1 MTAEPGRLRVREM
14 SPGVDGS
21 IVLRYHFVPSLR
33 ARPPV
38 PLEPGFE
45 EGDPV
50 PFIGLRPPPGS
61 QEVELE
67 MVGPFSVLVVGWEP
81 GPGAK
86 SRHRTDE
93 ITSCVAFSREGVC
106 RARDRLRTAMSRLSD
121 GSRAIVFWFLWA
133 TIVLIAA
140 AFYYPKAADHRSAFV
155 RWRPQV
161 LKFWDGVNIYDKM
174 LFPNPPIMPITL
186 GPLMALPPVAG
197 AMTWFGIK
205 VALTTV
211 ALSVLC
217 LRMVNGRDRPFPAVL
232 PECGPAAEPPPDPG
246 RSASRQHQP
255 ADPVPDRGDVRGLAE
270 AATTWWPVCSWAWRS
285 RTRSRRRCSFPIS
298 PTSDR
303 GGPWARRSW
312 GWPSSCWSSRA

>member
-1 MTAEPGRLRVREM
+1 M
-14 SPGVDGS
+14 
-21 IVLRYHFVPSLR
+21 
-33 ARPPV
+33 
-38 PLEPGFE
+38 
-45 EGDPV
+45 
-50 PFIGLRPPPGS
+50 
-61 QEVELE
+61 
-67 MVGPFSVLVVGWEP
+67 
-81 GPGAK
+81 
-86 SRHRTDE
+86 
-93 ITSCVAFSREGVC
+93 AFSREGVC
-106 RARDRLRTAMSRLSD
+106 RARDSTPHRDAATMN
-121 GSRAIVFWFLWA
+121 GSRAMFFWFLWA
-133 TIVLIAA
+133 TIILIAA

-211 ALSVLC
+211 AICALPED
-217 LRMVNGRDRPFPAVL
+217 GERPGSSIPAIL
-232 PECGPAAEPPPDPG
+232 PECGPAAQPPPDPG

-255 ADPVPDRGDVRGLAE
+255 PGPVPDRGDVRGLE
-270 AATTWWPVCSWAWRS
+270 RTATTWWPVCSWAWRS
-285 RTRSRRRCSFPIS
+285 RTRSPPRSSSPIS

-303 GGPWARRSW
+303 GGRWARRSW